1 MEHIEW
7 QVQIRRHHFFRS
19 NAGQKLTYTL
29 RNCTPNMR
37 SSVHDSY
44 DCSVVESVHNNAIL
58 GVLSPN
64 SKLQNMSSQH
74 WWAVGFFD
82 TYWVQIV
89 FWPISLLLLHYGV
102 RLRSEKQREGG
113 WPASRLRIDFYFFRW
128 ILVFRGF
135 SIFRYSFCL
144 DIEGFFV
151 NWSRYK
157 NH

>member
-1 MEHIEW
+1 MYSIGQSGWVDNIHLDTIIEHIEW

-58 GVLSPN
+58 GVLSSN
-64 SKLQNMSSQH
+64 SKLQNMWSG
-74 WWAVGFFD
+74 VFFY

-89 FWPISLLLLHYGV
+89 FWPISLLCYVTEYGWIRRNSMRVGGLHSDCV
-102 RLRSEKQREGG
+102 
-113 WPASRLRIDFYFFRW
+113 
-128 ILVFRGF
+128 
-135 SIFRYSFCL
+135 
-144 DIEGFFV
+144 
-151 NWSRYK
+151 
-157 NH
+157 